1 MEDLY
6 DKQKPNFRISFDGEK
21 YSKEEQAF
29 LIYRSC
35 MCLSKLSAKQNSKN
49 LKTKQEQ
56 QEYEDKFT
64 NFASKAFRNI
74 MEQHSNF

>member
-1 MEDLY
+1 MTTKKPKFVIEY
-6 DKQKPNFRISFDGEK
+6 DCEK

-29 LIYRSC
+29 LIYRFC
-35 MCLSKLSAKQNSKN
+35 MCLSKLSAKLDSKK

-56 QEYEDKFT
+56 QEYEEKFT

-74 MEQHSNF
+74 MEQH

>member
-1 MEDLY
+1 MTN
-6 DKQKPNFRISFDGEK
+6 KKPNYTISFDGEK

-29 LIYRSC
+29 LIYRFC
-35 MCLSKLSAKQNSKN
+35 MCLSKLSAKQNSKK

-56 QEYEDKFT
+56 QEYEENFT

-74 MEQHSNF
+74 IE

>member
-1 MEDLY
+1 MTT
-6 DKQKPNFRISFDGEK
+6 KKPKFVIEYDGEK

-29 LIYRSC
+29 LIYRFC
-35 MCLSKLSAKQNSKN
+35 MCLSKLSAKQYSKK

-56 QEYEDKFT
+56 QEYEEKFT

-74 MEQHSNF
+74 IEQHSNF

>member
-1 MEDLY
+1 MTN
-6 DKQKPNFRISFDGEK
+6 KKPNYIIKFDGEK

-29 LIYRSC
+29 LIYRFC
-35 MCLSKLSAKQNSKN
+35 MCLSKLSAKQNSKK

-56 QEYEDKFT
+56 QEYEEKFT

-74 MEQHSNF
+74 ME

>member
-1 MEDLY
+1 MTT
-6 DKQKPNFRISFDGEK
+6 KKPKFVVGFDGKK

-29 LIYRSC
+29 LIYRFC
-35 MCLSKLSAKQNSKN
+35 MCLSKLSAKQNSKK

-56 QEYEDKFT
+56 QEYEENFT

-74 MEQHSNF
+74 ME

>member
-1 MEDLY
+1 MTN
-6 DKQKPNFRISFDGEK
+6 KRTNFIYGFDGKE

-29 LIYRSC
+29 LIYRFC
-35 MCLSKLSAKQNSKN
+35 MCLSKLSAKQNSKK

-56 QEYEDKFT
+56 QEYEKNFT

-74 MEQHSNF
+74 TE